1 MFVKCRKQSCRARAS
16 RESGHIMRNGPERT
30 LVRRVDSGLGGIYC
44 DPGGCRG
51 NARGRK
57 KRCELAG
64 RARAPAGERR
74 GGEGRAGF
82 SVTLRSAALGPFCFV
97 LDPEVPTTGRSA
109 EQLLREPV
117 VVRKMRGRCAQAGAP
132 CPCALPACTTAWARQ
147 GPVHMAELKKAF

>member
-1 MFVKCRKQSCRARAS
+1 
-16 RESGHIMRNGPERT
+16 MRNGPERT

-74 GGEGRAGF
+74 GGEDLAGF

-117 VVRKMRGRCAQAGAP
+117 VVRKMRGPLRAGRSAMPMRPAGLHYGMGAAGAGSH
-132 CPCALPACTTAWARQ
+132 A
-147 GPVHMAELKKAF
+147 